1 MARTSKFSEKQ
12 MIEALREVEAG
23 APQADVARKLGVS
36 AQTLMRWRSK
46 YGGMTVSEAQEKKRL
61 EDENRKLRA
70 LVAQQALD
78 ISALK
83 EVVGK
88 KW

>member
-1 MARTSKFSEKQ
+1 MARKSNFSEAQ
-12 MIEALREVEAG
+12 MIEALQEVEAG
-23 APQADVARKLGVS
+23 ASQAEVARKLGVTP
-36 AQTLMRWRSK
+36 QTMLRWRTK
-46 YGGMTVSEAQEKKRL
+46 YGGMSVSEAQEKKRL
-61 EDENRKLRA
+61 EDENRKLRS

-78 ISALK
+78 IAALK

>member
-1 MARTSKFSEKQ
+1 MARRSNFSEAEMVGALKE
-12 MIEALREVEAG
+12 IEGG
-23 APQADVARKLGVS
+23 ARQVDVARRLGVTG
-36 AQTLMRWRSK
+36 QTIMRWRSK
-46 YGGMTVSEAQEKKRL
+46 YGGLDVNEAQEKKRL
-61 EDENRKLRA
+61 EDENRKLRQ

-78 ISALK
+78 IQVLK

>member
-1 MARTSKFSEKQ
+1 MARKSNFSEAE
-12 MIEALREVEAG
+12 MIRALQEIEAG
-23 APQADVARKLGVS
+23 ATQADVARKLGVS
-36 AQTLMRWRSK
+36 AQTLLRWRSK

-78 ISALK
+78 IAALK
-83 EVVGK
+83 VVVGK

>member
-1 MARTSKFSEKQ
+1 
-12 MIEALREVEAG
+12 VEAG
-23 APQADVARKLGVS
+23 ATQADVARKMGVTT
-36 AQTLMRWRSK
+36 QTLMRWRSK
-46 YGGMTVSEAQEKKRL
+46 YGGMTVNEAQEKKRL

-78 ISALK
+78 ISVLK